1 MFLID
6 GPELD
11 ELEPLRIAK
20 VNEQFEPEPDAQH
33 ISSMVDE
40 ANEKLVEPEQ

>member
-6 GPELD
+6 GSELD

-20 VNEQFEPEPDAQH
+20 FNEKFELEPDAQH
-33 ISSMVDE
+33 ITSMVDE
-40 ANEKLVEPEQ
+40 ANEKLVESEQ